1 MAKVGYLL
9 RNMLPTDKNGAHT
22 ILA

>member
-9 RNMLPTDKNGAHT
+9 DPECALGTLEEEPVC
-22 ILA
+22 L